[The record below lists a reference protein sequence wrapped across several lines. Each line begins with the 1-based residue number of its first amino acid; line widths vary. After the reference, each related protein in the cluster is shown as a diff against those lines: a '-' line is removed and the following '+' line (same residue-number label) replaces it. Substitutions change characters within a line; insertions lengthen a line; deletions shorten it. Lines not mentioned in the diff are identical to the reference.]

1 METKQTTLI
10 DWNLKLKWVIFFL
23 LPLNFYTN
31 RFEKK
36 ILLKGFALL
45 PLLQP
50 YSHSNDIS
58 MIKYTYTELFSLALL
73 FFRILS
79 QLNIKRYLQLNVLF
93 DNILIFCTEFR
104 FLFVKKKILD
114 TKTLCSSV
122 T

>member
-93 DNILIFCTEFR
+93 DNILIFCTEFW